1 MAAMPLHAHAGPT
14 KVLVVDDEPA
24 MRQVLEIAFR
34 RQGLEVVAAP
44 GVRTAIEAL
53 QQNPQPFPL
62 VITDLL
68 MPDGSGIDVLSAAK
82 TRSVATEVI
91 VMTAHSTVDSAID
104 AMKKGAYD
112 FVTKPFSPAEMLA
125 LAQKALEKT
134 LIQLENQSLKAH
146 ISRLEPS
153 TRELFTSPAMAK
165 VAEIVEKVA
174 PTRTTVLIT
183 GESGTGKERVA
194 RALHQRSDRASGP
207 FIVINCG
214 ALPEALMESELFGHE
229 KGSFTGA
236 GARTLGLFREADGG
250 TLLLDEVGELP
261 ASLQIKL
268 LRVLQERRVRP
279 VGASTEVP
287 VDVRVLAATNRD
299 VEADV
304 RDKKFREDLYYR
316 LNVIRIELPP
326 LRKRTGEV
334 TRLAQWFVQRFAN
347 EFSKD
352 VRGLT
357 PDALRVLDAYA
368 FPGNVR
374 ELENMM
380 ERAVALASGPAIGLG
395 DLPPAVSGLSA
406 SPAPFLWQL
415 PPDGCDLDD
424 VLGEL
429 ERRLILQ
436 ALERAGGV
444 RKTAAKS
451 LGISFRS
458 LRYRLTKHGLDSG
471 VGSDDDDE
479 AEGAISGSGVSSGR
493 RETSLKTTS

>member
-1 MAAMPLHAHAGPT
+1 MAAMPLHAPSGPT

-34 RQGLEVVAAP
+34 RHAFEVVAAP
-44 GVRTAIEAL
+44 GAKAAIEAL
-53 QQNPQPFPL
+53 QQHPQPFPL
-62 VITDLL
+62 VITDLM
-68 MPDGSGIDVLSAAK
+68 MPDGTGIDVLSAAK
-82 TRSVATEVI
+82 ARSTATEVI
-91 VMTAHSTVDSAID
+91 VMTAHSTVDNALD

-125 LAQKALEKT
+125 LSQKALEKNN
-134 LIQLENQSLKAH
+134 IQLENQSLRAQ

-153 TRELFTSPAMAK
+153 VRDLFTGPAMAK
-165 VAEIVEKVA
+165 VGEVVEKA
-174 PTRTTVLIT
+174 AATRTTVLIT
-183 GESGTGKERVA
+183 GESGTGKERIA
-194 RALHQRSDRASGP
+194 RALHDRSDRARGP
-207 FIVINCG
+207 FLVINCG

-236 GARTLGLFREADGG
+236 GARTIGLFREAKGG
-250 TLLLDEVGELP
+250 TVLLDEVGELP
-261 ASLQIKL
+261 LSLQIKL

-279 VGASTEVP
+279 VGSSIEEP
-287 VDVRVLAATNRD
+287 VDVRILAATNRD

-304 RDKKFREDLYYR
+304 RDKRFREDLYYR

-326 LRKRTGEV
+326 LRKRPGEV
-334 TRLAQWFVQRFAN
+334 ARLAQWFVHRFAS
-347 EFSKD
+347 EFGKD
-352 VRGLT
+352 VRELT
-357 PDALRVLDAYA
+357 PDALRALDAHP

-395 DLPPAVSGLSA
+395 DLPAAVSGLSA
-406 SPAPFLWQL
+406 SPAPLLWQL
-415 PPDGCDLDD
+415 PPDGCALDE

-436 ALERAGGV
+436 ALERSGGV

-458 LRYRLTKHGLDSG
+458 LRYRLSKHGLDLG
-471 VGSDDDDE
+471 GGSDDDED
-479 AEGAISGSGVSSGR
+479 AESANSVASASNGQR
-493 RETSLKTTS
+493 R

>member
-1 MAAMPLHAHAGPT
+1 MASMPLHASSGPP

-24 MRQVLEIAFR
+24 LRQVLDIAFR
-34 RQGLEVVAAP
+34 RQGFEVVCAP
-44 GVRTAIEAL
+44 GVKGAIEAL

-62 VITDLL
+62 VITDLM
-68 MPDGSGIDVLSAAK
+68 MPDGTGMDVLTAAK
-82 TRSVATEVI
+82 ARSGATEVI
-91 VMTAHSTVDSAID
+91 VMTAYSTVDHALD

-125 LAQKALEKT
+125 LSQKALEKNN
-134 LIQLENQSLKAH
+134 IQLENQSLKAQ

-153 TRELFTSPAMAK
+153 TRDLFTSPAMAK
-165 VAEIVEKVA
+165 VGEIVEKTA
-174 PTRTTVLIT
+174 AMRTTVLIT

-194 RALHQRSDRASGP
+194 RAIHERSDRAKGP
-207 FIVINCG
+207 FLVVNCG

-236 GARTLGLFREADGG
+236 GTRTLGLFREAKGG
-250 TLLLDEVGELP
+250 TVLLDEVGELP
-261 ASLQIKL
+261 QSLQVKL

-279 VGASTEVP
+279 VGSSIEEP
-287 VDVRVLAATNRD
+287 VDIRILAATNRD
-299 VEADV
+299 VETDV
-304 RDKKFREDLYYR
+304 REKRFREDLYYR

-326 LRKRTGEV
+326 LRQRTGEV
-334 TRLAQWFVQRFAN
+334 PRLAQWFIQRFAN
-347 EFSKD
+347 EMAKD
-352 VRGLT
+352 VRELT
-357 PDALRVLDAYA
+357 PEALRALDAYS

-395 DLPPAVSGLSA
+395 DLPAGVSGLSA
-406 SPAPFLWQL
+406 SPAPLLWQL
-415 PPDGCDLDD
+415 PPEGCVLDE

-444 RKTAAKS
+444 RKAAAKT
-451 LGISFRS
+451 LGITFRS
-458 LRYRLTKHGLDSG
+458 LRYRLTKHGLDTD
-471 VGSDDDDE
+471 VTTDEEDDAE
-479 AEGAISGSGVSSGR
+479 AAISGPGALSHR
-493 RETSLKTTS
+493 R

>member
-1 MAAMPLHAHAGPT
+1 MAALPLHAHTGPT

-34 RQGLEVVAAP
+34 RQGLEVVSAP

-53 QQNPQPFPL
+53 QQNPHPFPL

-82 TRSVATEVI
+82 SRSIATEVI
-91 VMTAHSTVDSAID
+91 VMTAHSTVDSALD

-125 LAQKALEKT
+125 LSQKALEKNN
-134 LIQLENQSLKAH
+134 IQLEVQSLRAH
-146 ISRLEPS
+146 ISRLEP

-165 VAEIVEKVA
+165 VAEIVNKVA

-194 RALHQRSDRASGP
+194 RALHNRSDRANGP
-207 FIVINCG
+207 FLVINCG

-236 GARTLGLFREADGG
+236 GARTLGLFREAEGG
-250 TLLLDEVGELP
+250 TVLLDEVGELP

-279 VGASTEVP
+279 VGSSNEVP
-287 VDVRVLAATNRD
+287 IDVRVLAATNRD

-304 RDKKFREDLYYR
+304 RDKRFREDLYYR

-326 LRKRTGEV
+326 LRQREGEV
-334 TRLAQWFVQRFAN
+334 ARLAQWFVQRFAN
-347 EFSKD
+347 EYSKD

-357 PDALRVLDAYA
+357 SDALRVLDAYT

-415 PPDGCDLDD
+415 PPEGCVLDE

-444 RKTAAKS
+444 RKIAAKT
-451 LGISFRS
+451 LGVSFRS
-458 LRYRLTKHGLDSG
+458 LRYRLSKHGLDAG
-471 VGSDDDDE
+471 VASEEDE
-479 AEGAISGSGVSSGR
+479 DAEAALPGAGVPNGR
-493 RETSLKTTS
+493 RETSLKAPS

>member
-1 MAAMPLHAHAGPT
+1 MAAMSLHAPTGPT

-24 MRQVLEIAFR
+24 IRQVLEIAFR
-34 RQGLEVVAAP
+34 RHSFEVVTAP
-44 GVRTAIEAL
+44 GAKAAIEAL

-62 VITDLL
+62 VITDLM
-68 MPDGSGIDVLSAAK
+68 MPDGSGIDVLSSAK
-82 TRSVATEVI
+82 ARSIATEVI
-91 VMTAHSTVDSAID
+91 VMTAHSTVDNALD

-125 LAQKALEKT
+125 LSQKALEKNT
-134 LIQLENQSLKAH
+134 IQLENQSLRAQ
-146 ISRLEPS
+146 ISRLEPLA
-153 TRELFTSPAMAK
+153 RDLFTSPAMAK
-165 VAEIVEKVA
+165 VSEIVEKA
-174 PTRTTVLIT
+174 ATTRTTVLIT

-194 RALHQRSDRASGP
+194 RALHDRSDRNKGP
-207 FIVINCG
+207 FLVVNCG

-236 GARTLGLFREADGG
+236 GARTLGLFREAKGG
-250 TLLLDEVGELP
+250 TVLLDEVGELP
-261 ASLQIKL
+261 PSLQIKL
-268 LRVLQERRVRP
+268 LRVLQEKRVRP
-279 VGASTEVP
+279 VGASAEEP
-287 VDVRVLAATNRD
+287 VDVRILAATNRD

-326 LRKRTGEV
+326 LRARAGEV
-334 TRLAQWFVQRFAN
+334 SRLSQWFVQRFAN
-347 EFSKD
+347 EFGKD
-352 VRGLT
+352 VRELT
-357 PDALRVLDAYA
+357 ADALRALDAYS

-380 ERAVALASGPAIGLG
+380 ERAVALASGPMIGLG
-395 DLPPAVSGLSA
+395 DLPAVVSGLSA
-406 SPAPFLWQL
+406 SPAPLLWQL
-415 PPDGCDLDD
+415 PPDGCALDE

-429 ERRLILQ
+429 ERRLMLQ

-458 LRYRLTKHGLDSG
+458 LRYRLTKHGLDLGGASDE
-471 VGSDDDDE
+471 DDDAE
-479 AEGAISGSGVSSGR
+479 AAISASGGAGSKR
-493 RETSLKTTS
+493 

>member
-1 MAAMPLHAHAGPT
+1 MGSLPLHSQTGPT

-34 RQGLEVVAAP
+34 RLGFEVVGAP
-44 GVRTAIEAL
+44 GVKTAIEAL

-82 TRSVATEVI
+82 ARSAATEVI
-91 VMTAHSTVDSAID
+91 LMTAHSTVDSALD

-125 LAQKALEKT
+125 LSQKALEKT
-134 LIQLENQSLKAH
+134 NIQLENQSLRAH
-146 ISRLEPS
+146 IMRLEPS
-153 TRELFTSPAMAK
+153 ARELFSSPAMAR

-194 RALHQRSDRASGP
+194 RALHNRSDRANKP
-207 FIVINCG
+207 FLVVNCG
-214 ALPEALMESELFGHE
+214 ALPETLMESELFGHE

-236 GARTLGLFREADGG
+236 GARVLGLFREADGG
-250 TLLLDEVGELP
+250 TVLLDEVGELP
-261 ASLQIKL
+261 APLQVKL

-279 VGASTEVP
+279 VGGSAEVA
-287 VDVRVLAATNRD
+287 VDVRVLATTNRD

-304 RDKKFREDLYYR
+304 KENKFRQDLYYR

-326 LRKRTGEV
+326 LRDRTGEAA
-334 TRLAQWFVQRFAN
+334 RLAQWFIQRFAG

-357 PDALRVLDAYA
+357 ADALRVLETYA

-380 ERAVALASGPAIGLG
+380 ERAVALASGPSIGLG
-395 DLPPAVSGLSA
+395 DLPPAVSGLSG
-406 SPAPFLWQL
+406 SPAPFLSQL
-415 PPDGCDLDD
+415 PPDGCNLDE
-424 VLGEL
+424 VLGEV

-444 RKTAAKS
+444 RKAAAKS

-458 LRYRLTKHGLDSG
+458 LRYRLAKQGLESS
-471 VGSDDDDE
+471 VATDDDDE
-479 AEGAISGSGVSSGR
+479 GEAAISAAGAVSR
-493 RETSLKTTS
+493 RETSPKSSS